1 VPIAHQLFA
10 IDLLA
15 YNGAMFGWRARA
27 VALAAT
33 LTMILLLALLVWR
46 EVTAGREKDLP
57 LALVW
62 READDADMF

>member
-1 VPIAHQLFA
+1 
-10 IDLLA
+10 
-15 YNGAMFGWRARA
+15 MFGWRARA
-27 VALAAT
+27 VALAAI
-33 LTMILLLALLVWR
+33 LTMILLLALLAWR